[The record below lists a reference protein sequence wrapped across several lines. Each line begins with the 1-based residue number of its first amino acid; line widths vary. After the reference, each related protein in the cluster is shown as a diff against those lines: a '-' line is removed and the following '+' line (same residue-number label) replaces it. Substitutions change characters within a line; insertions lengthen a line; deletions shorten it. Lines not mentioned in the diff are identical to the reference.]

1 MFDIGFLELFIVAT
15 IALIVLG
22 PEKLPT
28 AARSLGLM
36 IGKFRRTINGIQDDI
51 ERQAR
56 LDELK
61 KKLDDPESIFEDDA
75 SQNTSDSYDD
85 EQEAQQ
91 DLDNQLTPVIDLD
104 MDSQT
109 NKTESPIKPEK
120 INKQKITIQPTNP
133 SAHD

>member
-22 PEKLPT
+22 PEKLPA

-36 IGKFRRTINGIQDDI
+36 IGKFRRAINGIQEDI

-61 KKLDDPESIFEDDA
+61 KKLDNPESIFADNSSE
-75 SQNTSDSYDD
+75 NTSDSYDD

-104 MDSQT
+104 MDSQGVQP
-109 NKTESPIKPEK
+109 KSPSKPDK
-120 INKQKITIQPTNP
+120 INKQKITIQPTNS

>member
-1 MFDIGFLELFIVAT
+1 MFDIGLLELFIVAT

-22 PEKLPT
+22 PEKLPS

-36 IGKFRRTINGIQDDI
+36 IGKFRRTINGIQEDI

-61 KKLDDPESIFEDDA
+61 KKLDDPESIFEDNSSPND
-75 SQNTSDSYDD
+75 SDSYDD

-91 DLDNQLTPVIDLD
+91 DLDNQLTPVIDLNI
-104 MDSQT
+104 DSDT
-109 NKTESPIKPEK
+109 NQSESPIRPNK